1 MNAILNR
8 FRRILVLEMVV
19 SQRTKDLNVTQFF
32 LKTYFSLH
40 SYLMDT
46 RFCKPGH
53 CEECEPL
60 DVRESPWN
68 IETA

>member
-46 RFCKPGH
+46 GLCKPGH
-53 CEECEPL
+53 CEPL
-60 DVRESPWN
+60 DVREFPWN